1 MSRTTHLFRRTAFG
15 VIAAGAVIGAPAP
28 LAAADLPPNCTAAD
42 RASIAAGVSAA
53 TSAYLFTHPEVNDFM
68 TSLKGQPVD
77 QVQSMVL
84 DYLDANPQTKAEVQ
98 AIRQPL
104 TDMRDR
110 CGAGLL
116 DDQPIPGQPA
126 ADTP

>member
-1 MSRTTHLFRRTAFG
+1 MSVAAQCLRRCAYG
-15 VIAAGAVIGAPAP
+15 VIAAAAVVGVPAP
-28 LAAADLPPNCTAAD
+28 LASADLPPNCTAAD

-53 TSAYLFTHPEVNDFM
+53 TSVYLFTHPEVNEFM
-68 TSLKGQPVD
+68 TGLKGQPVD
-77 QVQSMVL
+77 EVGSMVQ

-116 DDQPIPGQPA
+116 DDQPAVA
-126 ADTP
+126 AS